1 MQHPLTGHQ
10 ANWAILKTLHK
21 RKALPHGIL
30 LAGKRSIGKRKLALE
45 LAKLLLIEGL
55 PESSSKTSQELQ
67 FNRGEHPDI
76 HLVYPEEGK
85 KQIKVE
91 QIRNLKE
98 AFSLN
103 SYYGAGMVAII
114 DNAHQMNIS
123 AANTLLKTLEEPEK
137 NKYIIL
143 ITDCPQLVPDTI
155 ISRCHIFNCA
165 VLSPEDVKS
174 ILVNLSE
181 DPLEDE
187 TIQKI
192 SHFANDSLSL
202 LGLEELVDQRN
213 LKIMDQTMFKE
224 RLLTVASTLVALSK
238 RIDDVLQL
246 GKNSSSF
253 NAQLIQLIQS
263 LEKDPALPVFWDLLM
278 EKTRV
283 LAMQESKDKPALNN
297 NHWSDK
303 IIELS
308 ELKSSINQRN
318 LVPSM
323 QISRVLGS

>member
-1 MQHPLTGHQ
+1 MQYSLIGHQ
-10 ANWAILKTLHK
+10 VNWAILKTLQK
-21 RKALPHGIL
+21 KKALPHGIL

-45 LAKLLLIEGL
+45 LAKLILIEGI
-55 PESSSKTSQELQ
+55 PESSSKTNQELQ
-67 FNRGEHPDI
+67 FNRGEHPDV

-98 AFSLN
+98 ALSLN

-123 AANTLLKTLEEPEK
+123 AANTLLKTLEEPEQ

-143 ITDCPQLVPDTI
+143 ISDCPQLIPDTI
-155 ISRCHIFNCA
+155 ISRCHIFNCGA
-165 VLSPEDVKS
+165 LTPEQVKL
-174 ILVNLSE
+174 ILNNLSE

-187 TIQKI
+187 ILNKI

-202 LGLEELVDQRN
+202 LGLDELVNQRN

-224 RLLTVASTLVALSK
+224 RLLSVSSTLGALNK
-238 RIDDVLQL
+238 RINNVLEL
-246 GKNSSSF
+246 DKNSISF
-253 NAQLIQLIQS
+253 NAQLIQLIHS
-263 LEKDPALPVFWDLLM
+263 LEKDPSLPVFWDLLM
-278 EKTRV
+278 ERV
-283 LAMQESKDKPALNN
+283 RSLAIQESKSKTELN

-323 QISRVLGS
+323 QISSVLGN